1 MTGAKSCT
9 AAALATVAVLIS
21 IPVAAQ
27 SATDFYG
34 GKQIDMF
41 IGTPTGGGYDQ
52 YGRLLAHHMGR
63 HIPGTPTIVVKN
75 MPAGGGRQ
83 ALNHVYNIAP
93 NDGTAIGTTIRN
105 IPFDPLFGETA
116 TKSDALKLTWLGSL
130 NNEIPVCVSWHTSPF
145 RTVDDLRK
153 SEIVMG
159 SSGLTASDAIHAKLL
174 NRIAGT
180 KIKLIQ
186 GYNGS
191 TGVHLAMER
200 GEVQGRCGLGWD
212 SIVARY
218 SHWIKENKVSIL
230 AQFGLSKHPDLPQVP
245 LIVDLAKTTED
256 RQLAELLLAPLE
268 MGRPFYAPPGVPADR
283 VEILRRAF
291 DATAK
296 DPEFLADA
304 EKQKVE
310 IFHMSGEAVETLV
323 RRIHATPPAV
333 VEIGKDMLAG
343 KR

>member
-1 MTGAKSCT
+1 MQDDGLCIV
-9 AAALATVAVLIS
+9 ALLAIASVLYS
-21 IPVAAQ
+21 GPASAQ
-27 SATDFYG
+27 PATDFYA

-41 IGTPTGGGYDQ
+41 VGTPTGGGYDQ
-52 YGRLLAHHMGR
+52 YGRLLGRHLSR
-63 HIPGTPTIVVKN
+63 HIPGAPLIVIKN

-83 ALNHVYNIAP
+83 AMNHVYNIAP
-93 NDGTAIGTTIRN
+93 ADGTAIGITIRN
-105 IPFDPLFGETA
+105 IPFDPLLGEAA
-116 TKSDALKLTWLGSL
+116 TRIDALKLTWLGSL
-130 NNEIPVCVSWHTSPF
+130 NNEIPVCVLWHTSPF
-145 RTVDDLRK
+145 RTVDDIRK
-153 SEIVMG
+153 AEILMG
-159 SSGLTASDAIHAKLL
+159 SSGPTASDAVHAKLI

-180 KIKLIQ
+180 RIRLIQ

-218 SHWIKENKVSIL
+218 SHWIKDNKISVL
-230 AQFGLSKHPDLPQVP
+230 AQFGLSPHPDLPRVP
-245 LIVDLAKTTED
+245 LIVDLATTTAD

-268 MGRPFYAPPGVPADR
+268 MGRPFFAPPGVPAER

-291 DATAK
+291 DATAT

-310 IFHMSGEAVETLV
+310 LFPITGEAVEALV
-323 RRIHATPPAV
+323 RRIYATPAEV
-333 VEIGKDMLAG
+333 VEIGRQLSSG
-343 KR
+343 K